1 MYHLTKQLF
10 AYRERMDRNPITKV
24 LRALSWLIE
33 EPSGSTGVRE
43 MATALGLSPSSAHRL
58 LTALADEGFV
68 RQDAAS
74 SKYLLGVEFY
84 RLANI
89 AAAKAPIRQAALK
102 HMQRLVDACNET
114 ALLGIYDDLRQEMIF
129 VARVESKHALRYAI
143 ELNQWMPV
151 HVAASGLAIMAFL
164 SAEEIQSIIE
174 RTRLVPLTDLSI
186 TEPYRLQMEMQ
197 TIRARG
203 AAISRGHRVQGAVGL
218 AAPIFGPSGKVVGDV
233 CLTIPEQRFD
243 ERAEE
248 QILDLL
254 LACARSVT
262 EEIGGRVVDRQ
273 AA

>member
-1 MYHLTKQLF
+1 MYHLTKHLF
-10 AYRERMDRNPITKV
+10 SSRERMDRNPITKV
-24 LRALSWLIE
+24 LRALSWLIQ

-58 LTALADEGFV
+58 LTALA
-68 RQDAAS
+68 DAAS

-114 ALLGIYDDLRQEMIF
+114 ALLGIYDDLKQEMIF
-129 VARVESKHALRYAI
+129 VARIESKHALRYAI

-164 SAEEIQSIIE
+164 PPDEIQSIIA
-174 RTRLVPLTDLSI
+174 RTRLAPLTDLSI
-186 TEPYRLQMEMQ
+186 TEPYRLQMELQ
-197 TIRARG
+197 TIRIRG
-203 AAISRGHRVQGAVGL
+203 AATSRGHRVPGAVGL

-233 CLTIPEQRFD
+233 CLTIPEQRFE
-243 ERAEE
+243 ERAED

-254 LACARSVT
+254 QACARSIT
-262 EEIGGRVVDRQ
+262 EEIGGRVADRQ

>member
-1 MYHLTKQLF
+1 
-10 AYRERMDRNPITKV
+10 MDRNPITKV
-24 LRALSWLIE
+24 LRALSWLIQ

-74 SKYLLGVEFY
+74 SKYHLGVEFY
-84 RLANI
+84 RLANV

-102 HMQRLVDACNET
+102 HMRRLVDACNET

-129 VARVESKHALRYAI
+129 VARVESQHALRYAI

-164 SAEEIQSIIE
+164 SDDEIRSIIA
-174 RTRLVPLTDLSI
+174 RSRLVPLTDLSI
-186 TEPYRLQMEMQ
+186 TEPYRLQMELEAVR
-197 TIRARG
+197 IRG
-203 AAISRGHRVQGAVGL
+203 AATSRGHRVPGAVGL

-243 ERAEE
+243 ERAED

-254 LACARSVT
+254 LACARSIT
-262 EEIGGRVVDRQ
+262 EEIGGRVLERQ

>member
-1 MYHLTKQLF
+1 
-10 AYRERMDRNPITKV
+10 MDRNPITKV
-24 LRALSWLIE
+24 LRALSRLIQ
-33 EPSGSTGVRE
+33 EPSGLIGVRE
-43 MATALGLSPSSAHRL
+43 MAAGMGVSPSSAHRL

-114 ALLGIYDDLRQEMIF
+114 ALLGIYDDLKQEMIF
-129 VARVESKHALRYAI
+129 AARVESKHSLRYAVD
-143 ELNQWMPV
+143 LNQWIPV
-151 HVAASGLAIMAFL
+151 YAGASGLAIMAFL
-164 SAEEIQSIIE
+164 SDSEIESIIA
-174 RTRLVPLTDLSI
+174 RTRLMPLTDLSI
-186 TEPYRLQMEMQ
+186 TEPYRLQMELQ
-197 TIRARG
+197 KIRARG
-203 AAISRGHRVQGAVGL
+203 AAVSRGHRVQGAVGL

-243 ERAEE
+243 AMAEDH
-248 QILDLL
+248 ILDLL
-254 LACARSVT
+254 RACALSIT
-262 EEIGGRVVDRQ
+262 EEIGGRITDKQ

>member
-1 MYHLTKQLF
+1 
-10 AYRERMDRNPITKV
+10 MDRNPITKV
-24 LRALSWLIE
+24 LRALSWLIQ

-114 ALLGIYDDLRQEMIF
+114 ALLGIYDDLKQEMIF
-129 VARVESKHALRYAI
+129 VARIESKHALRYAI

-164 SAEEIQSIIE
+164 PPDEIQSIIA
-174 RTRLVPLTDLSI
+174 RTRLAPLTDLSI
-186 TEPYRLQMEMQ
+186 TEPYRLQMELQ
-197 TIRARG
+197 TIRIRG
-203 AAISRGHRVQGAVGL
+203 AATSRGHRVPGAVGL

-233 CLTIPEQRFD
+233 CLTIPEQRFE
-243 ERAEE
+243 ERAED

-254 LACARSVT
+254 QACARSIT
-262 EEIGGRVVDRQ
+262 EEIGGRVADRQ

>member
-1 MYHLTKQLF
+1 MKQLF
-10 AYRERMDRNPITKV
+10 SSREQMDRNPITKV
-24 LRALSWLIE
+24 LRALSWLIQ

-74 SKYLLGVEFY
+74 SKYHLGVEFY
-84 RLANI
+84 RLANV

-102 HMQRLVDACNET
+102 HMRRLVDACNET

-129 VARVESKHALRYAI
+129 VARVESQHALRYAI

-164 SAEEIQSIIE
+164 SDDEIRS
-174 RTRLVPLTDLSI
+174 TDLSI
-186 TEPYRLQMEMQ
+186 TEPYRLQMELEAVR
-197 TIRARG
+197 IRG
-203 AAISRGHRVQGAVGL
+203 AATSRGHRVPGAVGL

-243 ERAEE
+243 ERAED

-254 LACARSVT
+254 LACARSIT
-262 EEIGGRVVDRQ
+262 EEIGGRVLERQ

>member
-1 MYHLTKQLF
+1 
-10 AYRERMDRNPITKV
+10 MDRNPITKV
-24 LRALSWLIE
+24 LRALSWLIQ

-43 MATALGLSPSSAHRL
+43 MATAMGLSPSSAHRL

-74 SKYLLGVEFY
+74 SKYHLGVEFY

-129 VARVESKHALRYAI
+129 AARVESKHALRYAVD
-143 ELNQWMPV
+143 LNQWIPV
-151 HVAASGLAIMAFL
+151 YAGASGLAIMAFL
-164 SAEEIQSIIE
+164 SASEIESIIA
-174 RTRLVPLTDLSI
+174 RTRLMPLTDLSI
-186 TEPYRLQMEMQ
+186 TEPYRLQMELQ
-197 TIRARG
+197 QIRIRG
-203 AAISRGHRVQGAVGL
+203 AAVSRGHRVQGAVGL

-243 ERAEE
+243 AGAEE
-248 QILDLL
+248 HILDLL
-254 LACARSVT
+254 RACALSVT
-262 EEIGGRVVDRQ
+262 EEIGGRVTGKQ